1 MAELAAV
8 RAAGRA
14 TADRTIVIERTF
26 AAPPER
32 VFRAWTDP
40 ATLTKWWGP
49 EGYTTPEYKMDVRPG
64 GQYRTTMV
72 GPAGESHT
80 CSGMYREVVPA
91 KRLVFTW
98 AWEENGKRGHET
110 EVTVTF
116 EPAAG
121 GTKMRF
127 VQAVFDSMEQRDNHN
142 QGWESSF
149 NDLAR
154 VLA

>member
-1 MAELAAV
+1 MAESATA
-8 RAAGRA
+8 RAAGQA
-14 TADRTIVIERTF
+14 TADRTLVIERTF
-26 AAPPER
+26 SAPPDR
-32 VFRAWTDP
+32 VFHAWTDP
-40 ATLTKWWGP
+40 ATLAKWWGP
-49 EGYTTPEYKMDVRPG
+49 EGFTTPEYRMDIRPG

-80 CSGMYREVVPA
+80 CSGLYLEVVPA

-127 VQAVFDSMEQRDNHN
+127 VQAVFDSVEQRDNHS
-142 QGWESSF
+142 QGWTSSF